1 MQWIL
6 WIHSNWLRR
15 RVLLLQQWYSRSRVI
30 MSKSLPKKMIPDS
43 NQRFRRNSRRRIK
56 ELIDRLYSCRTSLS
70 PERLYRIPMSMIFP
84 KQAKKIPSLTRKLL
98 LLMTKRKLN
107 SWNKWSQNQLMPKK
121 TRVAW
126 PNLCLTWASRVR
138 LSRKTKLNNKL
149 SNQSIFLKSHK
160 LVLISLLNSHRS
172 MKLNRNRKK
181 LEWVLLRKLL
191 QVNGTKMVKIRNRNN
206 QQRAKILPNHKTQL
220 YKRQLRSTTE
230 GTLISKEVLIKS
242 GIKTRWV
249 QLPSRN
255 DASFISIIYSL
266 YLSLKK
272 LSFTI

>member
-1 MQWIL
+1 
-6 WIHSNWLRR
+6 
-15 RVLLLQQWYSRSRVI
+15 
-30 MSKSLPKKMIPDS
+30 
-43 NQRFRRNSRRRIK
+43 
-56 ELIDRLYSCRTSLS
+56 
-70 PERLYRIPMSMIFP
+70 MIFP

-98 LLMTKRKLN
+98 LLMTRRKLN
-107 SWNKWSQNQLMPKK
+107 SWNRWSQNQLMPKK

-138 LSRKTKLNNKL
+138 LSRKTNLNNKL
-149 SNQSIFLKSHK
+149 SNKSIFLKSHK

-172 MKLNRNRKK
+172 MKLNRNRRK
-181 LEWVLLRKLL
+181 LEWELLRKLL
-191 QVNGTKMVKIRNRNN
+191 QVNGIKMVKIRNRNN
-206 QQRAKILPNHKTQL
+206 QQRAKIPNHKTQL
-220 YKRQLRSTTE
+220 SKKQLRSTTE

-272 LSFTI
+272 LSFTN